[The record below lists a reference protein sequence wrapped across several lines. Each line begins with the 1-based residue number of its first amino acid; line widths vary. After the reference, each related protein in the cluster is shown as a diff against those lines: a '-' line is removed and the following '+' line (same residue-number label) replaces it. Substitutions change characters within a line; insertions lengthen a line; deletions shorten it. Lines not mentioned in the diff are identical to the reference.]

1 MNITGLPKDKV
12 TLLEWDAHRV
22 MRIAPADSEASMT
35 DTRFDHRIGK
45 WDVQI
50 AEMEPANIDFLF
62 NTIASHDVAKAAR
75 LYAIAHDMHADYQ
88 EKHKN
93 NNALVGFDI
102 DAVQIDSLEKVL
114 KRLNT
119 QTQRIILAL
128 HAEYV
133 RRNNFV
139 SVIPVSVVA
148 QRFSQS

>member
-1 MNITGLPKDKV
+1 
-12 TLLEWDAHRV
+12 
-22 MRIAPADSEASMT
+22 
-35 DTRFDHRIGK
+35 
-45 WDVQI
+45 
-50 AEMEPANIDFLF
+50 
-62 NTIASHDVAKAAR
+62 
-75 LYAIAHDMHADYQ
+75 
-88 EKHKN
+88 
-93 NNALVGFDI
+93 LVGFEI